1 MYNPFRDWLLR
12 ILKVPPE
19 PHPPAGSPGSL
30 RVFRAGK
37 NYFNLRLFGWSIG
50 QILAL
55 AGIIFWV
62 VVLIDVEAEARRRK
76 QLEPEAATLPFNK
89 ESLRKTIESLAQKA
103 EAAAKGDAP
112 ESTPPE
118 VEGAAAETV
127 AEGEATTVVPSEA
140 QVASESQA
148 AAEQPKKKRKRVQ
161 VAGYEAF
168 KTVMVELAMRLPD
181 WAFPLIW
188 VLKIL
193 GILIYLGQI
202 PITYLMRRLD
212 YELRWYIVTDRSLR
226 LRWGVAK
233 VNETTMSFANL
244 QQVELS
250 QNPIQRLLGLGDV
263 KVQSAGG
270 GSSGKNDKFEQDSM
284 HRAQFHAVENAPEIR
299 DLILERLKR
308 FRQTGLGDPD
318 DPNQDHEEDSEAA
331 APPPPGDALEAAREV
346 LAEAKALRAALR

>member
-1 MYNPFRDWLLR
+1 MYNPLRNLLLT

-55 AGIIFWV
+55 AGIVFWV
-62 VVLIDVEAEARRRK
+62 AVLVDVEAEARRRRE
-76 QLEPEAATLPFNK
+76 LEPGAVVPFDK
-89 ESLRKTIESLAQKA
+89 ESFRKTIETFAKEAGAVAQ
-103 EAAAKGDAP
+103 EETPISEQSTGEGD
-112 ESTPPE
+112 S
-118 VEGAAAETV
+118 
-127 AEGEATTVVPSEA
+127 
-140 QVASESQA
+140 ASEQTAAVDTTATPTVTQA
-148 AAEQPKKKRKRVQ
+148 APAIEQPVRKKKRIRVASYAAFKRVL
-161 VAGYEAF
+161 
-168 KTVMVELAMRLPD
+168 VELAMRMPD

-188 VLKIL
+188 VVKII
-193 GILIYLGQI
+193 GILIYLAQV
-202 PITYLMRRLD
+202 PFTYFLRRLD
-212 YELRWYIVTDRSLR
+212 YEMRWYIVTDRSLR

-270 GSSGKNDKFEQDSM
+270 GSRSKEHKSDHDSM
-284 HRAQFHAVENAPEIR
+284 HRAQFHAVENAAEIR
-299 DLILERLKR
+299 DLILDRLSR
-308 FRQTGLGDPD
+308 FRQAGLGDPD
-318 DPNQDHEEDSEAA
+318 DPNQADNTPDS
-331 APPPPGDALEAAREV
+331 APPPLVDTLAAAREV
-346 LAEAKALRAALR
+346 LAEAKALRGSLG

>member
-1 MYNPFRDWLLR
+1 MYNPLRNWLLA

-37 NYFNLRLFGWSIG
+37 NYFHLRLFGWGIG

-62 VVLIDVEAEARRRK
+62 AVLVDVESEARRRRA
-76 QLEPEAATLPFNK
+76 LEPDAVLPLTNETF
-89 ESLRKTIESLAQKA
+89 RKTIESIAREA
-103 EAAAKGDAP
+103 EAAAKEDAAEADLP
-112 ESTPPE
+112 SVESS
-118 VEGAAAETV
+118 AAATE
-127 AEGEATTVVPSEA
+127 
-140 QVASESQA
+140 A
-148 AAEQPKKKRKRVQ
+148 AAVVSSGSAEPPVAQPSGEQPKRKKKAVR
-161 VAGYEAF
+161 VAGYAAF
-168 KTVMVELAMRLPD
+168 KRVLVEFAMRLPD

-188 VLKIL
+188 VVKIA
-193 GILIYLGQI
+193 GIVVYLVQI
-202 PITYLMRRLD
+202 PLTYFLRRLD

-226 LRWGVAK
+226 LRWGVSK

-270 GSSGKNDKFEQDSM
+270 GSSSKEHKSDHDSM
-284 HRAQFHAVENAPEIR
+284 HKAQFHAVENAPEIR
-299 DLILERLKR
+299 DLILERLRR
-308 FRQTGLGDPD
+308 FRQAGLGDPD
-318 DPNQDHEEDSEAA
+318 DPNHGDEAPA
-331 APPPPGDALEAAREV
+331 GAPPGDALEAARAV
-346 LAEAKALRAALR
+346 LAEARALRAAIR